1 VLAALALAS
10 CARPPRPAAAA
21 AGLPAAAATGPCLRL
36 DAARS
41 DLRVLVYRA
50 GALAHLGHNHV
61 LVAHALVGESCAGRF
76 EVSVPV
82 AALAVDP
89 PAARAE
95 EGADFT
101 TVPSAEEVDGTRR
114 HLLGAGQLEGDA
126 WPSIRVSGTL
136 PAATGPVVIA
146 ARLEMRGVA
155 TNVDV
160 PATVAVDRDGR
171 LVAAGGFELSQ
182 TTLGLVPYSVALG
195 ALRVRDEVAIR
206 FRLVA
211 VQDGDPPVAAQ

>member
-1 VLAALALAS
+1 VLVALALAA
-10 CARPPRPAAAA
+10 CAPPPRPEAPPAGPLAAA
-21 AGLPAAAATGPCLRL
+21 PTGPCWRL

-50 GALAHLGHNHV
+50 GPLAHLGHNHV
-61 LVAHALVGESCAGRF
+61 LLAKGLAGELCEGHFAL
-76 EVSVPV
+76 SVPV
-82 AALAVDP
+82 ADLAVDP

-95 EGADFT
+95 EGVDFA
-101 TVPSAEEVDGTRR
+101 TVPSTEDVAGTRQ

-126 WPSIRVSGTL
+126 WPAIRVSGTL
-136 PAATGPVVIA
+136 PTATGAVVIA
-146 ARLEMRGVA
+146 ARLEVRGVA
-155 TNVDV
+155 KTIDV
-160 PATVAVDRDGR
+160 PATLTVDDAGR
-171 LVAAGGFELSQ
+171 LVAVGGLELAQ

-211 VQDGDPPVAAQ
+211 VQHRDPPVAGH